1 MMKVLSLKTARGRVT
16 GCVGTAKQMVVQA
29 VPPGDRYES
38 DPFLHTI
45 RTIETQMDLMER
57 QMERAMERMTVEE
70 PAQNGHRYSRE
81 WRQESPHSK
90 TYFSESVTVIRPG
103 SGSVQQ
109 QKGNSLGSLSTIAAV
124 ATLVVWYQKS
134 RQFLRVYDRTTFG
147 EEHKWKLAALWPVLY
162 VTSSKFRDEWK
173 RASIDTRPRSD
184 TPVEMVNGN
193 EGRGRS
199 HSDQ

>member
-1 MMKVLSLKTARGRVT
+1 MHVSLKTAKGVA
-16 GCVGTAKQMVVQA
+16 GCVGIARQRYGVVIQA
-29 VPPGDRYES
+29 VPPGDRYEG
-38 DPFLHTI
+38 DPFSHTM

-57 QMERAMERMTVEE
+57 QMERAMERMKVEE
-70 PAQNGHRYSRE
+70 SAENGQRYYRE

-90 TYFSESVTVIRPG
+90 TYFSESVTIIRPG

-109 QKGNSLGSLSTIAAV
+109 HKGNSLGSLPTIAAV
-124 ATLVVWYQKS
+124 GTLVLWYQKS

-147 EEHKWKLAALWPVLY
+147 EEHKWKLVALWPLLY

-173 RASIDTRPRSD
+173 RATIDSRHRSD
-184 TPVEMVNGN
+184 TPVEMVNLD

-199 HSDQ
+199 HSDR